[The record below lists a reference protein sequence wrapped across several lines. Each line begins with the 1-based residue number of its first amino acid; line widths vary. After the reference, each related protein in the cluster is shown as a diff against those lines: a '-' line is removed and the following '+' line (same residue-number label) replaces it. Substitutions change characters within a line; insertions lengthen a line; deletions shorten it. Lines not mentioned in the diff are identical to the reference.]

1 MTAYARSYLAHTGA
15 ILFNFSMIGFFL
27 SLSAFFGVIL
37 VVLFT
42 VLLVMLLIGS
52 LGLVLLL
59 VPNYLGYITGSGELL
74 EKFAPFFAYTPQVA
88 LVSLILAA
96 VSVPLMSFDARN
108 PKILWRLICASFLI
122 LVLAIARGAGIYT
135 GVRG

>member
-96 VSVPLMSFDARN
+96 VSVPLMNFDARN

-122 LVLAIARGAGIYT
+122 LVLAIALGAGIYT